1 MKSSLP
7 KECGQQLARLLQSE
21 TGCAHPD
28 QACQSYSKSLD
39 IFAASRQKILFLS
52 LNFNFI
58 DFEAESVTQFYLP
71 GGLGKRAWNSNF
83 SGGFGKRAWNSG
95 FTGEMTYHI
104 CNVTVLS
111 SMLQTV

>member
-1 MKSSLP
+1 MSHKI
-7 KECGQQLARLLQSE
+7 ESE
-21 TGCAHPD
+21 SQAYGLVTLKTREYLKFTWFMTG
-28 QACQSYSKSLD
+28 
-39 IFAASRQKILFLS
+39 ITKILFLS
-52 LNFNFI
+52 FNFNFI
-58 DFEAESVTQFYLP
+58 DFEAESVTEFYLP